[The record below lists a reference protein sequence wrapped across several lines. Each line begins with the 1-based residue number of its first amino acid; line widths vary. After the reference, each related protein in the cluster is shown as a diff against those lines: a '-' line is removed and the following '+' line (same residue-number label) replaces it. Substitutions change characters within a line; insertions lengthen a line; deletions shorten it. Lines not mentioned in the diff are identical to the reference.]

1 MPSRVPATD
10 LAAAELTVTGLLADA
25 ATEHR
30 TVVAAVA
37 VFAVTYAFIATEKV
51 HRVAAALGGVA
62 AMTVIGLVDADSAFF
77 DHETGVDWNVI
88 FLLFGMMV
96 IVGILKHTGLFEFLA
111 LWAARR
117 SRGEPRR
124 LLALTILVTAVPSP
138 ILDNVTT
145 VLLVTPVILQVCAR
159 LGLSPVPYLMTVV
172 FAANIGGMATLI
184 GDPPNIIIA
193 SRGGLTFNDFLVH
206 SLPITVVLIVGLVF
220 LTRLLFRRE
229 LEQETLNDIA
239 DIRPREA
246 ITDLPR
252 LVRCL
257 AVLTVTMVAFSLHHT
272 LHLDPSIVA
281 MLGAG
286 AMVVVAGATPE
297 EFLAEIEWTTLAFF
311 MALFVLV
318 GSLVEVGVIGD
329 LGRLAA
335 DTMGEHELLASTVLL
350 FGSAVVGGFVDN
362 IPYTAA
368 TVPIVEDLVA
378 ASPNDGS
385 GSPLWWSF
393 VLGADLGGNTTA
405 VAAGANV
412 VVLGLAHRAGHR
424 ISFWRFTKYGLV
436 VTFSSLAVGWLYI
449 WLRYFVLA

>member
-1 MPSRVPATD
+1 MDLGDLTVVRALESAATD
-10 LAAAELTVTGLLADA
+10 
-25 ATEHR
+25 HR
-30 TVVAAVA
+30 TVVAAIA
-37 VFAVTYAFIATEKV
+37 IFAIAYAFIATEKV

-62 AMTVIGLVDADSAFF
+62 AMTFIGLVTADSAFF
-77 DHETGVDWNVI
+77 DKETGVDWNVI

-111 LWAARR
+111 LWAARK

-124 LLALTILVTAVPSP
+124 LLVLTVLVTAVPSP

-145 VLLVTPVILQVCAR
+145 VLLVTPVILQVCTR
-159 LGLSPVPYLMTVV
+159 LGLSPTPYLMTVI

-206 SLPITVVLIVGLVF
+206 SLPITVVLILGLVL
-220 LTRLLFRRE
+220 LTRFLFRKE
-229 LEQETLNDIA
+229 LDHPTHNDVA
-239 DIRPREA
+239 DIEPMKAIHDPR
-246 ITDLPR
+246 L

-257 AVLTVTMVAFSLHHT
+257 VVLTVVMVAFSLHHT

-286 AMVVVAGATPE
+286 AMVLVSGTAPE

-318 GSLVEVGVIGD
+318 GGLVEVGVIGD
-329 LGRLAA
+329 LGRVAA
-335 DTMGEHELLASTVLL
+335 DAMADHELLASTVLL
-350 FGSAVVGGFVDN
+350 FGSAIVGGFVDN

-368 TVPIVEDLVA
+368 TVPIVDDMVA
-378 ASPNDGS
+378 ASPNSGS

-412 VVLGLAHRAGHR
+412 VVLGLAHKAGHK
-424 ISFWRFTKYGLV
+424 ISFWQFTRYGLV
-436 VTFSSLAVGWLYI
+436 VTFSSLSVGWLYI

>member
-1 MPSRVPATD
+1 VDAPDLTD
-10 LAAAELTVTGLLADA
+10 VQALAAAVSQHQVL
-25 ATEHR
+25 
-30 TVVAAVA
+30 AAVSI
-37 VFAVTYAFIATEKV
+37 FAVSYAFIATEKI

-62 AMTVIGLVDADSAFF
+62 AMTLIGLVDADSAFF
-77 DHETGVDWNVI
+77 DRETGIDWNVI

-96 IVGILKHTGLFEFLA
+96 IVGILKHTGLFEALA

-117 SRGEPRR
+117 SRGDPFR
-124 LLALTILVTAVPSP
+124 LLSLTVLVTAVPSP
-138 ILDNVTT
+138 VLDNVTT
-145 VLLVTPVILQVCAR
+145 VMLVTPVVLQVCTR
-159 LGLSPVPYLMTVV
+159 LGLPPAPYLMTVV

-193 SRGGLTFNDFLVH
+193 SRGGLTFDDFLVH
-206 SLPITVVLIVGLVF
+206 SLPITVVLIGGLV
-220 LTRLLFRRE
+220 LLCRFMFRR
-229 LEQETLNDIA
+229 TLDVPTHNDVA
-239 DIRPREA
+239 DIRPMAA
-246 ITDLPR
+246 ITDIRR

-257 AVLTVTMVAFSLHHT
+257 VVLAVVMVVFSLHHS
-272 LHLDPSIVA
+272 LGLDPSIVA

-286 AMVVVAGATPE
+286 AMVVTSGATPE

-329 LGRLAA
+329 LGRIAA
-335 DTMGEHELLASTVLL
+335 DTMGRHELLASTVLL

-368 TVPIVEDLVA
+368 TVPIVDDMVTV
-378 ASPNDGS
+378 SPSSGS

-412 VVLGLAHRAGHR
+412 VVLGLAARAGHP
-424 ISFWRFTKYGLV
+424 ISFWGFTRYGLV
-436 VTFSSLAVGWLYI
+436 VTICSLGVAWAYI
-449 WLRYFVLA
+449 WLRYFVLAGV